1 MTSTSFLSKVGGAAS
16 VVGVVGWGAVT
27 AFATLVKTVIIDKL
41 DKIFIIITFKSP
53 LNLFVE
59 L

>member
-1 MTSTSFLSKVGGAAS
+1 MSKVGGAAS